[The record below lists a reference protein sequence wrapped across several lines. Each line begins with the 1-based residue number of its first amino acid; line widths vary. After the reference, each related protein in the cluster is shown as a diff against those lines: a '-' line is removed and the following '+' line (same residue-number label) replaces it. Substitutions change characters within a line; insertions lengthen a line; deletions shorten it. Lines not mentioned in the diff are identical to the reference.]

1 MDFVSMVGS
10 SAQQRMIWRR
20 SPRARPQGPPAPAQA
35 SSMAVL
41 QPPLSPL
48 ALAPQAF
55 ESPAD
60 ALGVPAA
67 GAAASAPPQAVA
79 PAAEQVRMGLKLLAM
94 WRNYKKRK
102 AAAAVIQNQ
111 FRAHRQRLY
120 AMSNRV
126 LLQRPGPSTSS

>member
-1 MDFVSMVGS
+1 MEWCMDFVSMVGS

-20 SPRARPQGPPAPAQA
+20 SPRARPQGPLAP
-35 SSMAVL
+35 VL

-55 ESPAD
+55 EAQAD
-60 ALGVPAA
+60 ALDVPAA
-67 GAAASAPPQAVA
+67 GAPASAPPQAVA

>member
-1 MDFVSMVGS
+1 
-10 SAQQRMIWRR
+10 MIWRR
-20 SPRARPQGPPAPAQA
+20 SPRARPQGPPAPAPAA
-35 SSMAVL
+35 SSTAAL
-41 QPPLSPL
+41 QPPLSPF

-55 ESPAD
+55 EAPAD
-60 ALGVPAA
+60 AHAAAAA
-67 GAAASAPPQAVA
+67 GAAASAPAPAVA

-102 AAAAVIQNQ
+102 AAAAVIQNR